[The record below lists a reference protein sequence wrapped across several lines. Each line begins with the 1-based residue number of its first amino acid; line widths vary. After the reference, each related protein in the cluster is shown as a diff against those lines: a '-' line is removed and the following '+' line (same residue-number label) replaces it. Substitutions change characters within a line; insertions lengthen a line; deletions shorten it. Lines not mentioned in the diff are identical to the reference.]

1 MRAAIRSF
9 WPAAEADL
17 LASVS
22 VASTAARNHKKRTR
36 RCYGEAMATLAD
48 RSLHLSLEERALA
61 LLSGNTQAAEWGGRR
76 FRFSVPSVRAYPF
89 QWFWD
94 SCFHAIVWSR
104 RDPERAAD
112 ELRALFAWQEDTGLI
127 PHVVFWDKAKVSR
140 LAWHYLES
148 RSNGLPFSPKP
159 RTTAC
164 IQPPVIAQAVERVVA
179 AGVDGDFTAEAL
191 PALERYYRFLAAARD
206 PDGDGLISIISQ
218 FESGLDFSPAY
229 DDLTRPRGRHPFSLH
244 CRARLPQVA
253 NKLLSFDVD
262 AIVRRF
268 RHHVEDVLVNALY
281 GQGLRALARLAE
293 RTERPELAQ
302 WANRTADAVTASLLE
317 RCFDEKRGLFF
328 NVSGPDER
336 RARVK
341 TVHAL
346 IPLVLPDLPREVA
359 AALVERLTDPRTFW
373 APYPVPSV
381 ALDESSFRPSHRV
394 WGCRFIWRGPASLN
408 TNWLLVHGLRAHGYR
423 DIAESIAARSRDLVE
438 RTGFNEFY
446 NPLTGA
452 PVGAERFGWATLASD
467 L

>member
-1 MRAAIRSF
+1 MHHGWRVSAAI
-9 WPAAEADL
+9 PELDD
-17 LASVS
+17 
-22 VASTAARNHKKRTR
+22 
-36 RCYGEAMATLAD
+36 D
-48 RSLHLSLEERALA
+48 RIRALRSRA
-61 LLSGNTQAAEWGGRR
+61 LGVLSFNWRQGVAPDGLEYAYTC
-76 FRFSVPSVRAYPF
+76 PSAPKYRH
-89 QWFWD
+89 QWYWD
-94 SCFHAIVWSR
+94 SCFHAIVWRHFDPR
-104 RDPERAAD
+104 RARD
-112 ELRALFAWQEDTGLI
+112 ELRTLLRSGRLDGFI
-127 PHVVFWDKAKVSR
+127 PHTAFWQDAAGWRRAPFYATHSR
-140 LAWHYLES
+140 RGDRGTAHIQTPMLALAWE
-148 RSNGLPFSPKP
+148 
-159 RTTAC
+159 
-164 IQPPVIAQAVERVVA
+164 AV
-179 AGVDGDFTAEAL
+179 AEASSDD
-191 PALERYYRFLAAARD
+191 PGFATEALDALRMHYDWLAEHRD

-229 DDLTRPRGRHPFSLH
+229 DDLTGPRGRHPFSLH

-253 NKLLSFDVD
+253 NKLLSFDVNV
-262 AIVRRF
+262 IVRRF

-336 RARVK
+336 RTRVK

-359 AALVERLTDPRTFW
+359 TALVERLTDPRTFW